1 MNWYK
6 IASKE
11 FHYFGQCDK
20 VRCDNVGENNW
31 QDMIR
36 RHLKVSPE
44 EFVSKCSI
52 EELLDPDELLEEMI
66 GDDPDSYFAKSW
78 WGNKPC
84 YYLMT
89 KGFEFIFLP
98 KVI

>member
-6 IASKE
+6 KASRE
-11 FHYFGQCDK
+11 YHYFGQCDK
-20 VRCDNVGENNW
+20 VRCDQIGEKYW
-31 QDMIR
+31 QEMIKK
-36 RHLKVSPE
+36 HQKVSQE
-44 EFVSKCSI
+44 EFADKCNV
-52 EELLDPDELLEEMI
+52 EELLEDKPLNEEIM
-66 GDDPDSYFAKSW
+66 DDPDSYFAKSW

-98 KVI
+98 KGS